1 MPEDLSASNFCKD
14 RFCKNDIDPKIR
26 VPSVPSVPEYGMYTA
41 VHLVRQVHVLFSPFH
56 FLFSKL
62 SADTHFGA
70 LKINGNENR
79 KDFDR
84 RTKPF
89 HEIVLL

>member
-14 RFCKNDIDPKIR
+14 RFCENDIDPKIR
-26 VPSVPSVPEYGMYTA
+26 VPSVPSVPQYRSTLGTRTFQSVSLSLSMLLTDT
-41 VHLVRQVHVLFSPFH
+41 PFR
-56 FLFSKL
+56 
-62 SADTHFGA
+62 A
-70 LKINGNENR
+70 LKINGSENR

>member
-1 MPEDLSASNFCKD
+1 MPCFW
-14 RFCKNDIDPKIR
+14 
-26 VPSVPSVPEYGMYTA
+26 
-41 VHLVRQVHVLFSPFH
+41 
-56 FLFSKL
+56 
-62 SADTHFGA
+62 A